1 MRKDTNAPGP
11 KPVSDLS
18 SFVSTTEVHAAKSP
32 TVVFRGQAVR
42 GNLVPRVARP
52 DSTIDSTTSE
62 KRMLDELRR
71 VGGAFLSQIP
81 DNEWDLLV
89 AAQHFGMA
97 TRLLDWTSN
106 PLAALWFACADKES
120 GHAYVYVMDVPDGL
134 LIPTTAHGS
143 PFDQAKTRVFRP
155 NWNNPRISAQ
165 HGWFTAHRFSK
176 KAGKFVPLESNPEVK
191 PHLTELIVKA
201 DSRIKMLKSLDR
213 HGINN
218 RTLFP
223 DLEGLCRYL
232 SWKHEHP

>member
-106 PLAALWFACADKES
+106 PLAALWFACADRKA
-120 GHAYVYVMDVPDGL
+120 GDAFVYGLEADGL
-134 LIPTTAHGS
+134 LAQNVYDQD
-143 PFDQAKTRVFRP
+143 PFEVAKTRVFQPRL
-155 NWNNPRISAQ
+155 NNPRIVAQ
-165 HGWFTAHRFSK
+165 HGWFTLHRYSK
-176 KAGKFVPLESNPEVK
+176 
-191 PHLTELIVKA
+191 
-201 DSRIKMLKSLDR
+201 
-213 HGINN
+213 
-218 RTLFP
+218 
-223 DLEGLCRYL
+223 
-232 SWKHEHP
+232 

>member
-1 MRKDTNAPGP
+1 MRSGTKELVT
-11 KPVSDLS
+11 KPVSDLP
-18 SFVSTTEVHAAKSP
+18 SFVSATERRAAKPP

-52 DSTIDSTTSE
+52 DKTIDSTPSE

-81 DNEWDLLV
+81 DNEWELLV

-106 PLAALWFACADKES
+106 PLAALWFACADKEP
-120 GHAYVYVMDVPDGL
+120 GDAYVYVLDVPDGL
-134 LIPTTAHGS
+134 LIPTKPRKG
-143 PFDQAKTRVFRP
+143 PFDQPKTRVFPPR
-155 NWNNPRISAQ
+155 WNNPRIVAQ
-165 HGWFTAHRFSK
+165 HGWFTAHRFSRG
-176 KAGKFVPLESNPEVK
+176 AGRFVPLDSNREIK
-191 PHLTELIVKA
+191 PHLTELVVKA
-201 DSRIKMLKSLDR
+201 GSRVQMLKSLDR
-213 HGINN
+213 HGMNS

-232 SWKHEHP
+232 TWKHENG